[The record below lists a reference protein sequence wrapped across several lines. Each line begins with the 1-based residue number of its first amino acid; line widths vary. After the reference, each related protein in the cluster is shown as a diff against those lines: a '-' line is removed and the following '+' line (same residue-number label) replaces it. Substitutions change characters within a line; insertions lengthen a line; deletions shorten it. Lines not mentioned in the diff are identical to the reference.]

1 MKVEQIELKKL
12 KAAEYNPRII
22 TVDELSGLMKSLETF
37 GQTENLIANKD
48 MTLISGHQRMEA
60 MKKLGWVTAWTYI
73 VDLDKKLEKK
83 LNVIMNSQAISG
95 KWDDNKLAEILFEL
109 KDDEDYESLRLNDL
123 EPLDLSLDT
132 IDEDEA
138 PAVEEVAISVPG
150 EIYQCG
156 NHRVMC
162 GDATKLDDL
171 KTLMGGGVAT
181 MVFTDPPYN
190 VDYSGGMHADGSQ
203 SKRRKI
209 ENDKMKSE
217 DFYKFLYDVSVN
229 LLQFTR
235 GAFYICMS
243 SSELHNLW
251 KAFTDAGG
259 HWQTYVIWAK
269 HAFTLSRSDYQHKFE
284 PILYGLS
291 EEEVAKIEEENGDVE
306 ALPIMYG
313 WNKHNWYGGR
323 KQGDVWLFDR
333 PTKSTLHP
341 TMKPV
346 ELCAKA
352 IKNSSRLNN
361 IVLDT
366 FLGSGSTLM
375 ACEQTGRKC
384 YGMELDARYVD
395 VIRKRYANHIGK
407 GEEWQT
413 ATPKVS

>member
-1 MKVEQIELKKL
+1 MNVTEIKISELN
-12 KAAEYNPRII
+12 AAEYNPRVIS
-22 TVDELSGLMKSLETF
+22 DEELSGLMESLKTF
-37 GQTENLIANKD
+37 GQTENLIINTD
-48 MTLISGHQRMEA
+48 NTLISGHQRMKA
-60 MKKLGWVTAWTYI
+60 MTQLGWETAWCYR
-73 VDLDKKLEKK
+73 VDLDKHLEKK

-95 KWDDNKLAEILFEL
+95 QWDSNKLAEILFEL
-109 KDDEDYESLRLNDL
+109 KDDDDYTALRLNEL

-132 IDEDEA
+132 IEEDEA
-138 PAVEEVAISVPG
+138 PALEDVAVSVMG

-156 NHRVMC
+156 EHRVMC
-162 GDATKLDDL
+162 GSATSLDDL
-171 KTLMGGGVAT
+171 TALMGGGVAT

-190 VDYSGGMHADGSQ
+190 VDYSGGMHGDGTQ

-209 ENDKMKSE
+209 ENDKMASE
-217 DFYKFLYDVSVN
+217 DFYKFLFEVCTN
-229 LLQFTR
+229 LLLFTR

-284 PILYGLS
+284 PILYGLTD
-291 EEEVAKIEEENGDVE
+291 EEVKKIEEEEGDVE

-333 PTKSTLHP
+333 PTKSALHP

-352 IKNSSRLNN
+352 IMNSSRLNN
-361 IVLDT
+361 VVLDT

-375 ACEQTGRKC
+375 ACEQTNRKC
-384 YGMELDARYVD
+384 YGMELDPRYVD
-395 VIRKRYANHIGK
+395 VIRKRYANFIGK

-413 ATPKVS
+413 VTPRI